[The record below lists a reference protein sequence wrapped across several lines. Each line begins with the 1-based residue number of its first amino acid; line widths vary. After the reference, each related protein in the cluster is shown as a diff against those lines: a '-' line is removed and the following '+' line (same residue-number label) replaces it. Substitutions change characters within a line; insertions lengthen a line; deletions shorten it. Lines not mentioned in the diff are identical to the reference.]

1 MIYNFHLELIYKF
14 GYFADFR
21 LKMAYLCSGRRRG
34 YARRRPR
41 FGRGRGGRGGRRY
54 EDGEQ
59 SESADQDY
67 EGDRERGKIILF

>member
-1 MIYNFHLELIYKF
+1 M
-14 GYFADFR
+14 DF
-21 LKMAYLCSGRRRG
+21 LCPGRRRG